1 MYFQRL
7 FDGFLQKYIFDVNP
21 SYFFVMKY
29 LQNSHLKRKV
39 CRNATISEFILQAF
53 NVVS

>member
-1 MYFQRL
+1 MYFQRA

-21 SYFFVMKY
+21 FFFVMTY
-29 LQNSHLKRKV
+29 LQTSHLKRKV